1 MNIIPLPAFRDNYI
15 WLMHDGRHAL
25 VVDPGDA
32 APVEDALRRLGLQ
45 LCAILV
51 THHHADHVGGVHR
64 LLAHTRVP
72 VFGPA
77 GEAIDGVSHPVFEGD
92 EIRIPALETGF
103 RVLDVPGH
111 TAGHVAYVAM
121 DIAPG
126 LVFCGDTLFSAGCG
140 RLFEGSP
147 AELASSLA
155 KLSALPPDTRVYC
168 THEYTLS
175 NLAFARAAEPDNPE
189 RDAYAQH
196 CDTLRARGE
205 PTLPST
211 IGRERAINPFLRC
224 DRPSV
229 AATVAAHVGRP
240 VQDATDCLAALRA
253 WKDGF

>member
-1 MNIIPLPAFRDNYI
+1 MHIIPVPAFRDNYI
-15 WLMHDGRHAL
+15 WLVHDGRHAL

-32 APVEDALRRLGLQ
+32 APVEAALSRLELELG
-45 LCAILV
+45 AILI
-51 THHHADHVGGVHR
+51 THHHPDHVGGVAR
-64 LLAHTRVP
+64 LLARGRVP

-77 GEAIDGVSHPVFEGD
+77 GEAIDGVSHPVVDGD
-92 EIRIPALETGF
+92 VVRIAAPEIGF
-103 RVLDVPGH
+103 RILDVPGH
-111 TAGHVAYVAM
+111 TAGHVAYVGT
-121 DIAPG
+121 DIEPG

-147 AELASSLA
+147 TQLARSLG
-155 KLSALPPDTRVYC
+155 KLAALPPDTRVYC

-175 NLAFARAAEPDNPE
+175 NLAFARAAEPENAE

-196 CDTLRARGE
+196 CETLRARGE

-240 VQDATDCLAALRA
+240 MQDATECLAALRA